1 MGNIGE
7 FNIGDKTKIEQIDI
21 IQNEQSNKK
30 SFIKFKFNFNIFY
43 LFLTRVVYGYLPL
56 VIYLVVKGLKDTQ
69 GAFLAISYVFL
80 SQVATTK
87 CSKDA
92 LNNFLFASRIA
103 LAIISLSISFL
114 ESDTFWKSWG
124 IFIIL
129 CLISFITLYFNV
141 IKDNQPQPN

>member
-1 MGNIGE
+1 MGDIGE

-21 IQNEQSNKK
+21 IKNEQSNKK
-30 SFIKFKFNFNIFY
+30 YFVKFKFNFNIFY

-56 VIYLVVKGLKDTQ
+56 VIYLIVKGLKDTQ

-87 CSKDA
+87 YSKDA
-92 LNNFLFASRIA
+92 FNNFLFASRIA

-114 ESDTFWKSWG
+114 KSDTFWKSWG

-129 CLISFITLYFNV
+129 CLISLITLYFNV
-141 IKDNQPQPN
+141 IKDNQPQPS